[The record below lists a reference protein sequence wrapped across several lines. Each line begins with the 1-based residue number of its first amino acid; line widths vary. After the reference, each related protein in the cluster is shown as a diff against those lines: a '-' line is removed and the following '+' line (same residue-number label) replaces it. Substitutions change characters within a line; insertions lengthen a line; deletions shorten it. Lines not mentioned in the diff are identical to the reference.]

1 MKYFKWSFGILIFGI
16 IFAFWRGESVQAGL
30 GFKDLIAALIISTL
44 EVSLS
49 FDNAVINAA
58 KLEKMAPIWRKRFLT
73 WGIAIAVFGMR
84 FVFPIVIVA
93 VFSGITCREVLNL
106 ALHNPDEYARHLSH
120 AHIGISSFG
129 GAFLFMLFFEFMF
142 DREKKIHWIRPLE
155 KPLHKIGKSKIVPT
169 ALTLAML
176 GIVQIFLPREDVSMS
191 IVSGISGIAIHLG
204 IHGLS
209 AKLEKMAEAKHAFAI
224 KHAGLAAFIYLEII
238 DASFSLDGVLGA
250 FALTKDVV
258 IIAIGLAVGAF
269 FVRSMTIMLVEKKT
283 LDKLLY
289 LTHGAYW
296 AIGSLA
302 FIMFLST
309 VKEVP
314 EIITGLLGIAFILT
328 SLVSSLKYNKR
339 AA

>member
-30 GFKDLIAALIISTL
+30 GFKDLIAALIISAL

-120 AHIGISSFG
+120 AQIGISSFG

-176 GIVQIFLPREDVSMS
+176 GIVQIFLPREDV
-191 IVSGISGIAIHLG
+191 
-204 IHGLS
+204 
-209 AKLEKMAEAKHAFAI
+209 
-224 KHAGLAAFIYLEII
+224 
-238 DASFSLDGVLGA
+238 
-250 FALTKDVV
+250 
-258 IIAIGLAVGAF
+258 
-269 FVRSMTIMLVEKKT
+269 RC
-283 LDKLLY
+283 
-289 LTHGAYW
+289 
-296 AIGSLA
+296 
-302 FIMFLST
+302 
-309 VKEVP
+309 
-314 EIITGLLGIAFILT
+314 
-328 SLVSSLKYNKR
+328 R
-339 AA
+339 